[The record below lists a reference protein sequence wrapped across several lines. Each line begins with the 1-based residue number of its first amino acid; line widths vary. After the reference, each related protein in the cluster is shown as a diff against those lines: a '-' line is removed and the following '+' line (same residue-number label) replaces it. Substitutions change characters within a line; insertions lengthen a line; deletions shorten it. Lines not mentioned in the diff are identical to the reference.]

1 MEKHVLK
8 ASFMSVFE
16 ALRDAGLV
24 IGDIDSLR
32 SLESVSLVRDIYE
45 YVHILIT
52 ISTDQSLCLLSVC
65 PSREFFF
72 LPFLCVVD
80 PSPSVHLST
89 LMVVEK

>member
-52 ISTDQSLCLLSVC
+52 ISMDQSL
-65 PSREFFF
+65 
-72 LPFLCVVD
+72 
-80 PSPSVHLST
+80 
-89 LMVVEK
+89 